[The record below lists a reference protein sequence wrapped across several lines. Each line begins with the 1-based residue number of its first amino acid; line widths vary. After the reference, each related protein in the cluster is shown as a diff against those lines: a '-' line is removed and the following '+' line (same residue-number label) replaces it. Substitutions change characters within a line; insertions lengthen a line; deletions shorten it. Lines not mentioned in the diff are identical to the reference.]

1 MAIPIRSLLFLF
13 LPRYFQVVLF
23 NVVLTPILKK
33 GSATGYLA
41 KYISKNIDGQ
51 GLDVGVYGEDPITAA
66 QRVDAWSSCWRIR
79 QFQQIG
85 GAPVSVWRELRSIT
99 KPFGNDALIEKAR
112 LAADNSD
119 WKGFVNAM
127 GGVFAKRK
135 EPPLKLAYDTTV
147 NHETGE
153 CKQSYYD
160 GNLIQ
165 AIKVLMYQGQMIMTR
180 FLIGG

>member
-1 MAIPIRSLLFLF
+1 MPAVFLLL
-13 LPRYFQVVLF
+13 
-23 NVVLTPILKK
+23 LKM
-33 GSATGYLA
+33 GAFFSFT
-41 KYISKNIDGQ
+41 
-51 GLDVGVYGEDPITAA
+51 ITAA

-85 GAPVSVWRELRSIT
+85 GAPVSVWRELRRLT

-119 WKGFVNAM
+119 WKGFVNTM

-135 EPPLKLAYDTTV
+135 EHPLKLAYDTTV

-153 CKQSYYD
+153 CK
-160 GNLIQ
+160 
-165 AIKVLMYQGQMIMTR
+165 VIMTE
-180 FLIGG
+180 I